1 MRKKKILFVINTLG
15 RAGAEVALL
24 SLFSA
29 IDPNQYELSLYVM
42 MAQGSEQAPA
52 APAEDFTN
60 DTGRNEGCAAI
71 ICASEKSIFQYRICL
86 NRGRTPGYDENSSA
100 KIYPKW

>member
-42 MAQGSEQAPA
+42 MAQGEMKDALPSYVHLKNPYFLSSQ
-52 APAEDFTN
+52 
-60 DTGRNEGCAAI
+60 I
-71 ICASEKSIFQYRICL
+71 VSEKVPSVIDLFMTDSASFLRQLIFL
-86 NRGRTPGYDENSSA
+86 
-100 KIYPKW
+100 PKSDRKCY

>member
-42 MAQGSEQAPA
+42 MAQGEMKDALPSYVHLK
-52 APAEDFTN
+52 
-60 DTGRNEGCAAI
+60 
-71 ICASEKSIFQYRICL
+71 KSIFQYRICL

>member
-42 MAQGSEQAPA
+42 MAQGEMKDALPSYVQ
-52 APAEDFTN
+52 
-60 DTGRNEGCAAI
+60 
-71 ICASEKSIFQYRICL
+71 SEKSIFQ
-86 NRGRTPGYDENSSA
+86 
-100 KIYPKW
+100 

>member
-42 MAQGSEQAPA
+42 MAQGEMKDALPSYVHLKNPYFSTE
-52 APAEDFTN
+52 
-60 DTGRNEGCAAI
+60 
-71 ICASEKSIFQYRICL
+71 CL

>member
-42 MAQGSEQAPA
+42 MGVHGFFDRHRAGHHQLC
-52 APAEDFTN
+52 DFLCEIF
-60 DTGRNEGCAAI
+60 GLVIWIR
-71 ICASEKSIFQYRICL
+71 KSIS
-86 NRGRTPGYDENSSA
+86 E
-100 KIYPKW
+100 